1 MALGASLA
9 ERQSYLTELLA
20 TAEDVSTVAEAQDT
34 KIGDLLSALGPTG
47 QETGVLS
54 AKQARPQFT
63 GIAGNTGMII
73 VIGLILWAILK

>member
-20 TAEDVSTVAEAQDT
+20 TAEDVSTVAEGQDT

-54 AKQARPQFT
+54 VKQARPQAT
-63 GIAGNTGMII
+63 GIAGNTGMVV
-73 VIGLILWAILK
+73 VIGLVLWAILK